1 MANCPVCEAVLNE
14 DGGILRC
21 PTANCGKAFELP
33 DKLGSVCQFGRGKAI
48 ELLLSPSELEDKPGL
63 VRQLKSELEQVKI
76 KFGNFANRLKTPDF
90 QLWSEVKKLLEMA
103 TKGSSQWESYLNRTD
118 DSIAKNAEAIKGQLK
133 KGSEWVE
140 TNGKRMDILIEDRN
154 KLVESLKELFTVGKK
169 AVARGDETDQ
179 ADMEEERKATVSE
192 ANKALKALDL
202 EGGKKA
208 LDVFEKAIEG
218 LQGTVQQKFESE
230 LKKVNSLEQGE
241 YARVYG
247 ESSMDDQQDL
257 NEKIQRVKDILNP
270 DTGELLEAKKQL
282 LSLEQQIKSIDEY
295 NETIK
300 KAKAAFEGTKQRY
313 EAIMQIKTS
322 ELQNPDEANA
332 LKKLQER
339 LEAVWAFIDANENDW
354 FAVEESI
361 RVDFPKL
368 AEMAERLVKS
378 DGEAKKALAEAQKEE
393 ERLRQ
398 EEEARLEEEARERQR
413 VLQEARERNKLLGI
427 QAGDQLYRTHSSD
440 IIQRVW
446 TETKKYIPSSQN
458 CSIGGVYRYTDIM
471 AAISSWRGRVDIGLF
486 NSVHVPGGGRIQ
498 DKRAKNPQRDEIQ
511 ANFISDWDSGNPI
524 NVHVDLCKQDWHL
537 VRIGE

>member
-1 MANCPVCEAVLNE
+1 
-14 DGGILRC
+14 
-21 PTANCGKAFELP
+21 
-33 DKLGSVCQFGRGKAI
+33 
-48 ELLLSPSELEDKPGL
+48 
-63 VRQLKSELEQVKI
+63 KSEREQVKI
-76 KFGNFANRLKTPDF
+76 KFGNFATRLKTPDF

-103 TKGSSQWESYLNRTD
+103 TKGTSQWESYLNRTD
-118 DSIAKNAEAIKGQLK
+118 DRIAKNAEAIKGQLK

-140 TNGKRMDILIEDRN
+140 TNGKRMDLLIEDRN

-179 ADMEEERKATVSE
+179 ADMEEERKAAVSE

-202 EGGKKA
+202 EGGRKA
-208 LDVFEKAIEG
+208 IDVFEKAIEG

-247 ESSMDDQQDL
+247 ESSSVEQQDL

-282 LSLEQQIKSIDEY
+282 LNLEEQIKSIDEY

-313 EAIMQIKTS
+313 EAIMQIETS
-322 ELQNPDEANA
+322 ELQNPKEANA
-332 LKKLQER
+332 LER
-339 LEAVWAFIDANENDW
+339 LKGRLVELWEFINNDENDW
-354 FAVEESI
+354 FVVADDILVEI
-361 RVDFPKL
+361 PKL
-368 AEMAERLVKS
+368 AGEAERLVKS
-378 DGEAKKALAEAQKEE
+378 DSEAKKALAEAQEEE

-458 CSIGGVYRYTDIM
+458 CGIRGVYRYTDIM

-498 DKRAKNPQRDEIQ
+498 DKRTKNPSRNEIQ

-524 NVHVDLCKQDWHL
+524 NVHVDLSEQDWHL
-537 VRIGE
+537 VRIGES